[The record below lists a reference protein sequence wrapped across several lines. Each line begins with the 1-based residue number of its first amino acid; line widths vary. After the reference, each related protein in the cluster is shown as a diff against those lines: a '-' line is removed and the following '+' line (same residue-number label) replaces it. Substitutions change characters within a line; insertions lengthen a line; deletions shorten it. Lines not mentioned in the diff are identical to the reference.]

1 MNELW
6 YVLTQ
11 HWDEDCDY
19 DSEVAFFLSEDGAI
33 SYAIESAFKFGTAYE
48 NEYDYDDYDVKVS
61 YGVERYKFIDVDV
74 KYKNSDERVA
84 HERYEI
90 GKVIPKNSEE

>member
-1 MNELW
+1 MNEMW

-11 HWDEDCDY
+11 HFDEDCDY
-19 DSEVAFFLSEDGAI
+19 DSEVNFFLSEDDAI
-33 SYAIESAFKFGTAYE
+33 SYAIESAFKFGADYE
-48 NEYDYDDYDVKVS
+48 NDYDYDVEVQ
-61 YGVERYKFIDVDV
+61 YGVQRYKFIDVDV

-90 GKVIPKNSEE
+90 GKVILKNSEE